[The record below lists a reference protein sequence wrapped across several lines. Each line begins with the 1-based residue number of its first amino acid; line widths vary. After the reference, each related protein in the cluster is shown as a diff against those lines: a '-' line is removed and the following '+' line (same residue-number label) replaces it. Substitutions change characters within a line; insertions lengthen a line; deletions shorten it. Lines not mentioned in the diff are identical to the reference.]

1 MENGQ
6 LRGKMKTMTR
16 ILLFVVLLPLEL
28 LALLTMPITK
38 LVEAIRELWQST
50 EPPEHGM
57 FATMAL
63 RMKEN
68 TKLGDDNG
76 RAN

>member
-28 LALLTMPITK
+28 LALLTMPIMK
-38 LVEAIRELWQST
+38 LVEAIRELWQRTGDS
-50 EPPEHGM
+50 PEHGM
-57 FATMAL
+57 YATMAIK
-63 RMKEN
+63 MK
-68 TKLGDDNG
+68 
-76 RAN
+76 